1 MTIRE
6 WHMKD
11 FLAKSTKCLLVQP
24 KFSTFSFWNYDEV
37 CRILGAKYP
46 NPPLG
51 LMTVAAL
58 LPQQWEFK
66 LVDEN
71 VEPLLDE
78 HLEWAEITG
87 TGGMLAQQ
95 LGVLSLIERAHH
107 SGCPVVVGG
116 PDPTSQPHVYQSAD
130 YLVLGEGEVTIPV
143 FLGDLEK
150 GCKSGEYRSPEKADM
165 TKSVVPRFDLIR
177 FKDYVSIGMQYSRGC
192 PFNCEFCDI
201 IELYGRKQRAKTP
214 EHIIR
219 EFQSLHSLGYRG
231 QIFFVDDNFIGSKPE
246 VKKFLH
252 VIREWSEANSF
263 PFFFATQT
271 CLDLADDDE
280 LLQMMRDVDFKFVFI
295 GIESPEDTV
304 LISAQKPQNVNKSI
318 PDAIRKIYSYGMTVN
333 AGFIIGFDNETDR
346 TAEEM
351 IRCIQDSGISIAM
364 VGLLSAPPNT
374 QLGRRLK
381 GEGRLFEKAAIQ
393 SDAHIG
399 IDQMTGGLNFI
410 PTRPRS
416 DVLKDFVQVLEH
428 VYDPQDYFTR
438 VTYTGLHVKPA
449 NKYKPGIVERVK
461 SLKPL
466 LKVCYKLG
474 FKKTTGWLYW
484 KMFLTVLSKN
494 PEGIEA
500 AIIMATMYLH
510 FQKQTK
516 FIIDLTKQKIN
527 DIERYGEENYVASL

>member
-1 MTIRE
+1 
-6 WHMKD
+6 MKE
-11 FLAKSTKCLLVQP
+11 FLAKHTKCLLVQP
-24 KFSTFSFWNYDEV
+24 KFSTLSFWNYEEV
-37 CRILGAKYP
+37 CKILGAKYP

-78 HLEWAEITG
+78 HLEWADITC

-95 LGVLSLIERAHH
+95 LGLLSVIERARH

-130 YLVLGEGEVTIPV
+130 YLVLGEGEVTIPM
-143 FLGDLEK
+143 FIQDLER
-150 GCKSGEYRSPEKADM
+150 GCRSGEYRSTEKADM

-177 FKDYVSIGMQYSRGC
+177 FRDYVSVGIQYSRGC

-214 EHIIR
+214 EHIVR
-219 EFQSLHSLGYRG
+219 EFQSLHSLGFRG
-231 QIFFVDDNFIGSKPE
+231 QIFLVDDNFVGNKRE
-246 VKKFLH
+246 VKKFLR
-252 VIREWSEANSF
+252 VIREWSEANRF
-263 PFFFATQT
+263 PFFFTTQT

-280 LLQMMRDVDFKFVFI
+280 ILQMMRDVDFKFVFI
-295 GIESPEDTV
+295 GIESPEDTI
-304 LISAQKPQNVNKSI
+304 LISAQKPQNANKSI
-318 PDAIRKIYSYGMTVN
+318 PEAIRKIYSHGMTVN
-333 AGFIIGFDNETDR
+333 AGFILGFDNESDR

-364 VGLLSAPPNT
+364 VGLLSASPNT

-381 GEGRLFEKAAIQ
+381 REGRLFEKAAIQ
-393 SDAHIG
+393 TDAHIG

-428 VYDPQDYFTR
+428 VYDPRNYFIR
-438 VTYTGLHVKPA
+438 VTYTGLTIIPA
-449 NKYKPGIVERVK
+449 DKYKPDIVERVK

-466 LKVCYKLG
+466 LKVCYTLG
-474 FKKTTGWLYW
+474 CNKTTGWLYW
-484 KMFLTVLSKN
+484 KMLLAVLFKN
-494 PEGIEA
+494 PRGIEA
-500 AIIMATMYLH
+500 AIIMATMYIH
-510 FQKQTK
+510 FQKQSK
-516 FIIDLTKQKIN
+516 FIIDLTRKKID
-527 DIERYGEENYVASL
+527 DIERYGEEHYVASLLEPGSS

>member
-1 MTIRE
+1 
-6 WHMKD
+6 MKD
-11 FLAKSTKCLLVQP
+11 FLAKNTKCLLVQP

-37 CRILGAKYP
+37 CGILGAKYP

-78 HLEWAEITG
+78 HLEWADITG

-95 LGVLSLIERAHH
+95 MNVLSLIERAHR

-116 PDPTSQPHVYQSAD
+116 PDPTSQPHLYQSAD
-130 YLVLGEGEVTIPV
+130 YLVLGEGEVTIPL
-143 FLGDLEK
+143 FIGDLEK
-150 GCKSGEYRSPEKADM
+150 GCRSGEYRSIEKADM

-177 FKDYVSIGMQYSRGC
+177 FKDYVSIGIQYSRGC

-201 IELYGRKQRAKTP
+201 IELYGRKQRTKTP
-214 EHIIR
+214 EQIVR
-219 EFQSLHSLGYRG
+219 EFQNLQSLGYRG
-231 QIFFVDDNFIGSKPE
+231 QIFLVDVNFVGNKRE

-263 PFFFATQT
+263 PFFFTMQT

-280 LLQMMRDVDFKFVFI
+280 LLHMMRDVDCKFVFI
-295 GIESPEDTV
+295 GIESPEERV
-304 LISAQKPQNVNKSI
+304 LVSAQKPQNIHKSI
-318 PDAIRKIYSYGMTVN
+318 PDAIRKIYSYGMVVN
-333 AGFIIGFDNETDR
+333 AGFIIGFDNESDR

-364 VGLLSAPPNT
+364 VGLLSASPNT

-381 GEGRLFEKAAIQ
+381 REGRLFKKAAIQ
-393 SDAHIG
+393 TDAHIG

-410 PTRPRS
+410 PTRPRA

-428 VYDPQDYFTR
+428 VYDPQNYYER
-438 VTYTGLHVKPA
+438 VTYAGLTIMPA
-449 NKYKPGIVERVK
+449 DKYRMGIVERVK

-474 FKKTTGWLYW
+474 CNRTTGWFYW
-484 KMFLTVLSKN
+484 KMFLTVLFKN
-494 PEGIEA
+494 PKGIEA
-500 AIIMATMYLH
+500 AIIMATMYIH
-510 FQKQTK
+510 FQKQSK
-516 FIIDLTKQKIN
+516 FIIDLTKRKID
-527 DIERYGEENYVASL
+527 DIERYGEEDYVASLLEPGSS